1 MSSISRLAV
10 AATTAALLA
19 VTATACGGSDDKADA
34 KPSPSASASSGD
46 SGLQLPTDL
55 PTTLPTSLDD
65 LSKWADA
72 LQNGGWK
79 DWDKDKWLRDAAD
92 FINPIIK
99 DLWDADRLREADG
112 TPDDEQRAD
121 VTQADDGTTDPEPA
135 AIRAQRL
142 ATPFHDASPAT
153 GKLLFDMPDGQ
164 AVCSATV
171 VSDPA
176 NPGKSNLVW
185 TAGHCV
191 HAGAAGGWYRN
202 IVFVPSF
209 NNGGLSGA
217 ALQSATKEQLAPY
230 GTWWATKAGTSKQW
244 IDGGGESSETSSAY
258 PYDFAV
264 LKVTNP
270 DSTRSLEETVGA
282 SVPVWFDAP
291 TSAAID
297 SMDIRGYPAAAPFD
311 GYGYQQYHCAG
322 DPVRLALTKGAPTM
336 HWLGCTMTAGASGGG
351 WFAKEPDGTVAL
363 VSNTSI
369 GPQDS
374 PRWLAGPHLG
384 SEAES
389 IFDTV
394 RQ

>member
-1 MSSISRLAV
+1 MAPISRLAAAAV
-10 AATTAALLA
+10 AAALLA
-19 VTATACGGSDDKADA
+19 VTATACGPSDDNADA
-34 KPSPSASASSGD
+34 KTGPTPTATAGD
-46 SGLQLPTDL
+46 GGLQLPTA
-55 PTTLPTSLDD
+55 LPTSLDD
-65 LSKWADA
+65 LDKWADA
-72 LQNGGWK
+72 LKNGGWK

-99 DLWDADRLREADG
+99 DLWDADRLRNADG
-112 TPDDEQRAD
+112 TPDDEQRPD
-121 VTQADDGTTDPEPA
+121 LRQADDGTTDPEPA

-142 ATPFHDASPAT
+142 PTPYHEASPAT

-176 NPGKSNLVW
+176 NPGRSNLVW

-191 HAGAAGGWYRN
+191 HAGAQGGWYRN

-209 NNGGLSGA
+209 NDTGLSGA
-217 ALQSATKEQLAPY
+217 ALRSAGKEQLAPY
-230 GTWWATKAGTSKQW
+230 GTWWATKAGTSQQW

-270 DSTRSLEETVGA
+270 DSGKSLEETVGA

-311 GYGYQQYHCAG
+311 GFGYQQYHCSG
-322 DPVRLALTKGAPTM
+322 DPVRLALDADAPTM
-336 HWLGCTMTAGASGGG
+336 HWLGCTMTAGSSGGG
-351 WFAKEPDGTVAL
+351 WFAREPGGRQAL

-384 SEAES
+384 PEAEEV
-389 IFDTV
+389 FDAV
-394 RQ
+394 RG